1 MFLTVGLIIRGA
13 PRRII
18 MLKTFEL
25 SIAGSN
31 RVAVA
36 VAKSREEAEQL
47 AKINSPR
54 RKWTSVEEVR
64 WRDEYHAQ
72 FFGGRR
78 PTGDSYCERN
88 HPYDKV
94 A

>member
-1 MFLTVGLIIRGA
+1 
-13 PRRII
+13 
-18 MLKTFEL
+18 MLRTFEL
-25 SIAGSN
+25 SIASSN

-36 VAKSREEAEQL
+36 VAKSRAEAEKL
-47 AKINSPR
+47 AKINSPNR
-54 RKWTSVEEVR
+54 GWTSIEEVT
-64 WRDEYHAQ
+64 WRDEYHAHF
-72 FFGGRR
+72 FFGDRR

>member
-1 MFLTVGLIIRGA
+1 
-13 PRRII
+13 

-25 SIAGSN
+25 SLAGSN

-36 VAKSREEAEQL
+36 VARSREEAERL
-47 AKINSPR
+47 AKINSPD
-54 RKWTSVEEVR
+54 RKWTSIEEVQ
-64 WRDEYHAQ
+64 WRDEYHARF
-72 FFGGRR
+72 FFGGQR

-88 HPYDKV
+88 HPHDKV

>member
-1 MFLTVGLIIRGA
+1 M
-13 PRRII
+13 
-18 MLKTFEL
+18 MLKTFDL

-36 VAKSREEAEQL
+36 VARSREEAERL
-47 AKINSPR
+47 AKINSSNR
-54 RKWTSVEEVR
+54 NWTSIEEVR

-72 FFGGRR
+72 FFGGRC

-88 HPYDKV
+88 HPHDKV
-94 A
+94 ASQ

>member
-1 MFLTVGLIIRGA
+1 M
-13 PRRII
+13 

-25 SIAGSN
+25 SLAGSN

-36 VAKSREEAEQL
+36 VAESREEAERL
-47 AKINSPR
+47 AKVNSPN

-78 PTGDSYCERN
+78 PSGDSYCERN
-88 HPYDKV
+88 HPHDKV
-94 A
+94 AS

>member
-1 MFLTVGLIIRGA
+1 M
-13 PRRII
+13 

-25 SIAGSN
+25 SLAGSN
-31 RVAVA
+31 RVAVV
-36 VAKSREEAEQL
+36 VANSREAAERL
-47 AKINSPR
+47 AKVNSPNR
-54 RKWTSVEEVR
+54 NWTSIEEVR

-94 A
+94 ASK

>member
-1 MFLTVGLIIRGA
+1 
-13 PRRII
+13 

-36 VAKSREEAEQL
+36 VAKSREDTERL
-47 AKINSPR
+47 AKTWSPD
-54 RKWTSVEEVR
+54 RKWTSIEEVR

-72 FFGGRR
+72 FFSGGR
-78 PTGDSYCERN
+78 PTAESYCEMN
-88 HPYDKV
+88 HPHGKTL
-94 A
+94 